1 MTSTSHNSKRT
12 SFSLVHHFLEN
23 SAIAYPDKVAVIHE
37 KTRVTYAGIN
47 DRANQLACWLLSRGI
62 CQGDR
67 IVILLENSVEY
78 VVAYYGIL
86 KAGAV
91 AVPMSTGLKPDG
103 LNPLLAELEPAALI
117 SSTRFERL
125 LQASDLNVFN
135 LRTLI
140 IHNPKLDWSGRFN
153 DVFSFQEIIN
163 SIRRHRNK
171 IPAQDQGG
179 AEFQPAGILGYV
191 EDLEGGS
198 NADIE
203 PEAVSAKPSDLASI
217 IYTSGSTGTPKG
229 VMLSHANIVT
239 NVASICEYLQLTDRD
254 IQMVVLPFFYV
265 MGKSLLNTHFAV
277 GGTIVVNNKFAF
289 PATVINQMIE
299 EKVTLFS
306 GVPSTF
312 AYLLHRSPLA
322 TNKNQ
327 LTNLR
332 MVSQAGGHMARSVKE
347 ALRQALPEQTQICI
361 MYGATEASARLT
373 WLNPERFEEKM
384 ESIGKPIPGTK
395 VRILD
400 KAGRDVRAG
409 QEGELVASGPNIMQ
423 GYWKDPKATA
433 QVLDDSGYHTG
444 DIGHKDEEGFI
455 YLSGRRDDLVKV
467 GGHRINPREIED
479 ILLATNLIIEAA
491 VLGIP
496 DPLLGNKLI
505 ALVVA
510 QNGDCTPGNILE
522 NCAEKLPKYKLPSEV
537 TFIRSLPKNANGKI
551 DRKKCLELLATPVK
565 QNGFTG
571 QANQH
576 K

>member
-1 MTSTSHNSKRT
+1 MTSASHNSKRT
-12 SFSLVHHFLEN
+12 SSSLVHHFLEN

-91 AVPMSTGLKPDG
+91 AVPMSTGLRPDG

-135 LRTLI
+135 LKTLI

-153 DVFSFQEIIN
+153 DVFSFQQTTCN
-163 SIRRHRNK
+163 PPPTTHHL
-171 IPAQDQGG
+171 Q
-179 AEFQPAGILGYV
+179 QPTNTQI
-191 EDLEGGS
+191 S
-198 NADIE
+198 
-203 PEAVSAKPSDLASI
+203 PSDLSCI

-229 VMLSHANIVT
+229 VTLSHANIVA

-265 MGKSLLNTHFAV
+265 MGKSLLNTLFAV
-277 GGTIVVNNKFAF
+277 GGTVVVNNKFAF

-327 LTNLR
+327 LTHLR

-373 WLNPERFEEKM
+373 WLDPERFEEKM
-384 ESIGKPIPGTK
+384 KSIGKPIPGTK

-433 QVLDDSGYHTG
+433 QVLDANGYHTG

-479 ILLATNLIIEAA
+479 ILLATNLIIESA
-491 VLGIP
+491 VLGVP

-505 ALVVA
+505 ALTVP
-510 QNGDCTPGNILE
+510 QNGDCTPGDILE

-537 TFIRSLPKNANGKI
+537 KFIRSLPKNANGKI

-565 QNGFTG
+565 RKQNGFTG
-571 QANQH
+571 QADQH
-576 K
+576 GHTQKKDNRTRISTDAHG

>member
-1 MTSTSHNSKRT
+1 
-12 SFSLVHHFLEN
+12 
-23 SAIAYPDKVAVIHE
+23 
-37 KTRVTYAGIN
+37 
-47 DRANQLACWLLSRGI
+47 
-62 CQGDR
+62 
-67 IVILLENSVEY
+67 
-78 VVAYYGIL
+78 
-86 KAGAV
+86 
-91 AVPMSTGLKPDG
+91 MSTGLKPDG

-125 LQASDLNVFN
+125 LQASDLNVRN
-135 LRTLI
+135 LKTLI
-140 IHNPKLDWSGRFN
+140 IHNPKLEWSGRFN

-163 SIRRHRNK
+163 PIRRHRNK

-179 AEFQPAGILGYV
+179 AEFQPAGILEYV
-191 EDLEGGS
+191 EDLGGGP
-198 NADIE
+198 NAEIGPEDIS
-203 PEAVSAKPSDLASI
+203 VIPSDLASI
-217 IYTSGSTGTPKG
+217 IYTSGSTGKPKG
-229 VMLSHANIVT
+229 VMLTHANIVA
-239 NVASICEYLQLTDRD
+239 NVASICEYLQLTGAD

-277 GGTIVVNNKFAF
+277 GGTVVVNNKFAF

-347 ALRQALPEQTQICI
+347 ALRQALPEKTQICI

-373 WLNPERFEEKM
+373 WLDPERFEEKI

-400 KAGRDVRAG
+400 KEGRDVKAS

-433 QVLDDSGYHTG
+433 QVLDANGYHTG
-444 DIGHKDEEGFI
+444 DIGHKDEDGFI
-455 YLSGRRDDLVKV
+455 YVSGRRDDLVKV

-479 ILLATNLIIEAA
+479 ILLATNLIIESA
-491 VLGIP
+491 VLGVP

-505 ALVVA
+505 ALTVP
-510 QNGDCTPGNILE
+510 QNGDSSPGDILE
-522 NCAEKLPKYKLPSEV
+522 SCAEKLPRYKLPSEV
-537 TFIRSLPKNANGKI
+537 KFIRSLPKNANGKI
-551 DRKKCLELLATPVK
+551 DRKKCLELLT
-565 QNGFTG
+565 TG
-571 QANQH
+571 QH